1 MVEKAFR
8 EYLKNIQD
16 VLKIKDD
23 EAINDEMID
32 EIRKRVDAIELN
44 HSFLAE
50 LDSSLQSIREMSE
63 MENPLLAVRSSGVA
77 EDLDSA
83 SFAGMNDTILNVPCV
98 LKDVCEALKKCWKS
112 LFSRHSVEY
121 RVRNGFSLINTS
133 IAVVIQVMIPSDSS
147 GVVFTADPRTESRA
161 HCSLDGVQGLGEALV
176 SGQVSSDHW
185 TIRKPFAKHGAIV
198 EEVQVGQQDYK
209 MVSNY
214 PDPGTSRVDL
224 SEKEKQTACFTKS
237 QVCEVIIHSFIH
249 SLIVISYYSVEME

>member
-1 MVEKAFR
+1 MYLHRAGFHVPYAVIVVEKAFR
-8 EYLKNIQD
+8 EYLNNFRD
-16 VLKIKDD
+16 VLKLTDKD
-23 EAINDEMID
+23 AMKDEMIV
-32 EIRKRVDAIELN
+32 EIQKRVDAIELTD
-44 HSFLAE
+44 SFLAE

-77 EDLDSA
+77 EDLDCA

-112 LFSRHSVEY
+112 LFSQHSVDY
-121 RVRNGFSLINTS
+121 RVRNGFSLIDTS

-147 GVVFTADPRTESRA
+147 GVVFTADPHTGSRA

-185 TIRKPFAKHGAIV
+185 TIRKPFAKHSTIV
-198 EEVQVGQQDYK
+198 EEVQIGQQDYK

-214 PDPGTSRVDL
+214 PNPGTSKVDL
-224 SEKEKQTACFTKS
+224 SEKEKKRACFTNS
-237 QVCEVIIHSFIH
+237 QVC
-249 SLIVISYYSVEME
+249 